1 MAAASWHANPTG
13 ARLANPLRAHYCL
26 DLDRGQGRVR
36 PHPSIPA
43 ANHDKILPNFV
54 ATTKQGQELIAS
66 TIVNVAHQSKAHAPL
81 YTTLNTAAR
90 MAMRLPLGWACR
102 PIHPSAVA
110 TAQRGPTGRR
120 GRRQAGGQYRPRR
133 RRGSARRWGA
143 GPSRHR
149 GGTSRPSGSTT
160 AATCTDVR
168 AALGARRSV
177 ASFGRKPGTAPS
189 TGCRERQGAQHLALL
204 QLALL

>member
-102 PIHPSAVA
+102 PIQ
-110 TAQRGPTGRR
+110 TPTGRR
-120 GRRQAGGQYRPRR
+120 PIPASQASWICSAVGSRAKPAPGWDEPALGIDHGRDLHRR
-133 RRGSARRWGA
+133 AGSARRPPIRGVLWAKA
-143 GPSRHR
+143 GNSPVHR
-149 GGTSRPSGSTT
+149 LP
-160 AATCTDVR
+160 R
-168 AALGARRSV
+168 AARG
-177 ASFGRKPGTAPS
+177 PAPRAPPAFPVV
-189 TGCRERQGAQHLALL
+189 TV
-204 QLALL
+204 